1 MSPAPILILGQG
13 LAGTL
18 LAWHLH
24 WLGCRVL
31 LLDREQPVTSSK
43 IAAGIVT
50 PITGKRVTLSHEIDA
65 FLPEALTCYQRTG
78 QELGA
83 THYHPCRQVRLF
95 QNDFERLSF
104 EERRIRPDF
113 ARQLSSPQP
122 NPLVKSSLLHPPHD
136 GFEMASSGWLDTR
149 AWLAASAAF
158 FASRAEYRRA
168 EITPADM
175 VLTKNGVGADGID
188 GTALVFCEGHQGAAN
203 PWFPWLKWKSAKGEI
218 LTLSAPELC
227 GEDRILNRGGW
238 LLPTDAG
245 GTFRAGATYSWDS
258 LNNDPTPAARSVLE
272 NRLHQLLRVPWHVT
286 AHHAAV
292 RPILHQ
298 SLARMG
304 RHPSHPAL
312 AFFNGLGSKGVLH
325 GPRYARLLAENL
337 LHRTPLPDS
346 LDVAGNS

>member
-24 WLGCRVL
+24 WLGRRFL
-31 LLDREQPVTSSK
+31 LLDRQESVTSSK

-50 PITGKRVTLSHEIDA
+50 PITGKRVTLSQEIDA
-65 FLPEALTCYQRTG
+65 FLPEALTCYQRTAG
-78 QELGA
+78 ELGTA
-83 THYHPCRQVRLF
+83 HYHPLRQVRLF
-95 QNDFERLSF
+95 QNDSERTSF
-104 EERRIRPDF
+104 AEKKTRPDF
-113 ARQLSSPQP
+113 ARHLSTCRT
-122 NPLVKSSLLHPPHD
+122 NPLVNPDHFHLPHD
-136 GFEMASSGWLDTR
+136 GFEMATSGWLDTR

-158 FASRAEYRRA
+158 FSKYHACRQA
-168 EITPADM
+168 EIAPGDIT
-175 VLTKNGVGADGID
+175 LTKTGITAAGME
-188 GTALVFCEGHQGAAN
+188 GTGLVFCEGQQGAAN
-203 PWFPWLKWKSAKGEI
+203 PWFPWLKWKSAKGDI
-218 LTLSAPELC
+218 LTISAPELRS
-227 GEDRILNRGGW
+227 ENRIIHRGGW
-238 LLPTDAG
+238 LLPTDTE
-245 GTFRAGATYSWDS
+245 GTFRAGATYAWNHLDTIP
-258 LNNDPTPAARSVLE
+258 NPAARAILE

-312 AFFNGLGSKGVLH
+312 VFFNGLGSKGVLH

-337 LHRTPLPDS
+337 VHNSPLPDAV
-346 LDVAGNS
+346 DVAGNH